1 MASNS
6 PSVQSASIGDYVGWL
21 VRRWWLVAFTV
32 FVGGVGGLVVAA
44 TQEKVYVSETKV
56 LVLQV
61 GLDTSV
67 KVNLD
72 TESQVVRSTTVG
84 EAAQHL
90 LGSST
95 PVDQLVERTTVTVPA
110 NTSVLAIAFEAPTA
124 SEAQAGSQAFAQAY
138 LDQRAADAT
147 KSIEQQTA
155 SLKDDISGLTKQL
168 NDVAGRIAALP
179 NNSVDRQQAV
189 QQQQILTQ
197 QINTMN
203 TRMIPLLASVVKPGN
218 ILSAANRPDSPA
230 KPDLKLYLIS
240 GVAIGLLLGLAGA
253 LVLDRLD
260 SRIYNSRQLP
270 YLVDVP
276 ILLELQRNR
285 DKVTVAD
292 AASHLGREFSLLRN
306 TLRVAAGTVRGGRPS
321 PTDAL
326 LICGAARGGAVEF
339 VVANLAAAFARSGER
354 VVVVCT
360 DPQSFLPGL
369 LGVNPSVGLGDVI
382 AGTADL
388 DRALT
393 KVSTIHN
400 VSLLTPG
407 HLDPRVELPVAVVS
421 QLLGEIQ
428 ERADRVLVATA
439 PPSHAVDAQALS
451 EIAAAVLLVVETRAA
466 RIGDVE
472 ASIEQIARVQGP
484 LAGLL
489 VVRNPRSARN
499 SRKFRQAPAAA
510 PQLTAPQPVQLPPAR
525 DHDMTMVMDRVP
537 AASEEFEPIA
547 FWQPGADENDTQPI
561 GTQPTGTKRRGGSG
575 QSSADAR

>member
-1 MASNS
+1 MATNS
-6 PSVQSASIGDYVGWL
+6 PSVQTASIGDYVGWL

-32 FVGGVGGLVVAA
+32 FLGGVGGLVVAA
-44 TQEKVYVSETKV
+44 VQEKVYISETKV
-56 LVLQV
+56 LVMQV

-72 TESQVVRSTTVG
+72 TESQVVSSTTVA
-84 EAAQHL
+84 ESAQHL
-90 LGSST
+90 LASST
-95 PVDQLVERTTVTVPA
+95 PVNELVERVSVTVPA

-124 SEAQAGSQAFAQAY
+124 EEAQAGSQAFAQAY
-138 LDQRAADAT
+138 LDQRAADAN
-147 KSIEQQTA
+147 KSLDVQIA
-155 SLKDDISGLTKQL
+155 SLKDEISTATKSL
-168 NDVAGRIAALP
+168 NEVAGRIAALAG
-179 NNSVDRQQAV
+179 NSVDKQQAI

-197 QINTMN
+197 QISTLNN
-203 TRMIPLLASVVKPGN
+203 RLIPLLAAVVKPGS
-218 ILSAANRPDSPA
+218 ILSAATKPDSPA
-230 KPDLKLYLIS
+230 KPDMKLYLIS
-240 GVAIGLLLGLAGA
+240 GIGIGLLLGLAGA
-253 LVLDRLD
+253 LVVDRLD

-270 YLVDVP
+270 YRVDVP
-276 ILLELQRNR
+276 ILMELQRGR
-285 DKVTVAD
+285 DKIAVAD

-306 TLRVAAGTVRGGRPS
+306 TLRVAAGTARGGRPS

-354 VVVVCT
+354 VVVVST
-360 DPQSFLPGL
+360 DPQSFLPGM
-369 LGVNPSVGLGDVI
+369 LGVNASVGLGDVI

-393 KVSTIHN
+393 KVPTMHN
-400 VSLLTPG
+400 VTLLTPG

-421 QLLGEIQ
+421 QLLVELQ
-428 ERADRVLVATA
+428 ERADRVLLATA
-439 PPSHAVDAQALS
+439 PPSSAVDAQAMS

-466 RIGDVE
+466 RMEDVE
-472 ASIEQIARVQGP
+472 SSIEQISRVQGA

-489 VVRNPRSARN
+489 VVRNPRAARN
-499 SRKFRQAPAAA
+499 SRKFRQPAPVPA
-510 PQLTAPQPVQLPPAR
+510 QLTAPAAVKLPTVR

-547 FWQPGADENDTQPI
+547 FWQPGADESDTQAVGNSRS
-561 GTQPTGTKRRGGSG
+561 GTG